1 MRREDSVAWYLN
13 PYFQIALGA
22 LLVSGAEVFMKK
34 GATVTAAEWS
44 NLLGAGALTS
54 GLTWLGI
61 VLYILSFV
69 SWLYV
74 LRQMPL
80 VKAFALINIVH
91 VLVPAAAWLFLN
103 ESLSLSRAAGIV
115 LVLGGTLLVA
125 GAMANAEEKL

>member
-1 MRREDSVAWYLN
+1 MRREATVAWYLN

-34 GATVTAAEWS
+34 GASVTAADWS
-44 NLLGAGALTS
+44 SLLGAGALAS
-54 GLTWLGI
+54 PLTWFGI

-103 ESLSLSRAAGIV
+103 ESLSLSRAAGIL
-115 LVLGGTLLVA
+115 LVLGGTMLVA
-125 GAMANAEEKL
+125 GTMANAEDKL